1 MTFSHTHKYVRK
13 MFKLSQYYSQI
24 LEVLLPFNYI
34 IGGRGNYPFKKDIQ
48 DYFCIGL
55 VFCSQPNYV
64 C

>member
-1 MTFSHTHKYVRK
+1 
-13 MFKLSQYYSQI
+13 MFKLSQCYSQI
-24 LEVLLPFNYI
+24 LEVLLPYNRVMEFI